1 MARSIQSPGVEI
13 IEKDLSL
20 SPVLPAGTNIF
31 MAGFAGKGPTDEI
44 LQITS
49 LEEFE
54 QVYGVPTNSAERYF
68 YYSARQV
75 LNSSSGNLYVSR
87 MPYGDG
93 SGDGYGSSFGALVYP
108 VVAVKEKLKV
118 TYSTTVVPILST
130 MFALIPSVITAD
142 RVLLARNNNFN
153 STGIT
158 ANEVFE
164 EKQGKALV
172 NGWVSYYNTNR
183 NSNAYNSTL
192 GYYVSALALSAK
204 STADSIVVNTLDIP
218 AQVYRNTKLFPSAI
232 LNYTSVSAA
241 IEATP
246 SLKVIKNTLL
256 TNGIDSYQVFNV
268 NEGTALVNGLLAHY
282 ISYKDSV
289 NTVLKQ
295 QAIQAKSYSDYLV
308 LGNETEVTGD
318 ITSDLKTKCT
328 YVLGA
333 PKYFDLTLEQ
343 YQAVLDNSAFTN
355 SNFNWSASASPN
367 SDINGPQD
375 FGKAG
380 LIIVNKIQSTIN
392 NRYEGHYIGITDNIN
407 IQPNSDHTG
416 INAIYTNGRAQ
427 IQTGLTT
434 DGATAA
440 SRYIQIP
447 TTKLAFPLSATTD
460 TGSNRNGSSISEA
473 LEKTPAAFTD
483 IYSEKFDDT
492 ISFGLFKLR
501 TSPYNPDAVTLSFAF
516 EEARCGSFDNY
527 RQVNNQNGGIPVSFF
542 IENTVNGSN
551 NINVLVNSYISSK
564 NIGPW
569 LDNNGVPIKKV
580 RVYTHSS
587 TNSLINYA
595 DATSTRIGYHLNDLP
610 LIDSRLDYADAAFP
624 VGSFSS
630 FTTTGKAIGLLGYKI
645 DRTLRKIEND
655 EIFDLDIV
663 CEAGLGTIYATACA
677 NHINYFDD
685 SQSSDGLVAGM
696 QSISQNEPG
705 IVDDER
711 NDVKVNYNA
720 IFTIFDN
727 FCSQTRKDCLFIA
740 DPLRQI
746 FITGTNNK
754 VMSDHNKSFSQYIY
768 NPMRHLYEN
777 ANSSYSCVYGNWAKV
792 LDIFSGLN
800 IWVPFSGFVAADM
813 ANVDRDFEPWYA
825 PAGFTRGRITNILDV
840 AIAPKQKER
849 DMLYKIGVNPVAFF
863 PNDGI
868 NIFGQK
874 TLLRQPSAFDRINVR
889 RLFLYLEKA
898 TKKTT
903 KYFVFEPNTSFTR
916 NRVISTLSPIFDR
929 AKNTQGLYDYQIVCD
944 QRNNTPDIIDQ
955 NELIVDIY
963 IKPVRSAEFILVN
976 FYATSTGANFS
987 EIIGA

>member
-1 MARSIQSPGVEI
+1 LLHYTTF
-13 IEKDLSL
+13 KD
-20 SPVLPAGTNIF
+20 
-31 MAGFAGKGPTDEI
+31 
-44 LQITS
+44 
-49 LEEFE
+49 
-54 QVYGVPTNSAERYF
+54 
-68 YYSARQV
+68 
-75 LNSSSGNLYVSR
+75 
-87 MPYGDG
+87 
-93 SGDGYGSSFGALVYP
+93 
-108 VVAVKEKLKV
+108 
-118 TYSTTVVPILST
+118 
-130 MFALIPSVITAD
+130 
-142 RVLLARNNNFN
+142 
-153 STGIT
+153 
-158 ANEVFE
+158 
-164 EKQGKALV
+164 
-172 NGWVSYYNTNR
+172 
-183 NSNAYNSTL
+183 
-192 GYYVSALALSAK
+192 
-204 STADSIVVNTLDIP
+204 
-218 AQVYRNTKLFPSAI
+218 
-232 LNYTSVSAA
+232 
-241 IEATP
+241 
-246 SLKVIKNTLL
+246 
-256 TNGIDSYQVFNV
+256 NV
-268 NEGTALVNGLLAHY
+268 NVT
-282 ISYKDSV
+282 
-289 NTVLKQ
+289 LKQ
-295 QAIQAKSYSDYLV
+295 QAIQAKIYSDYLV
-308 LGNETEVTGD
+308 LGNETVVTGD

-355 SNFNWSASASPN
+355 TSFNWSATAATN
-367 SDINGPQD
+367 DDIVGPQD

-380 LIIVNKIQSTIN
+380 LVIVNKIQSTIN

-416 INAIYTNGRAQ
+416 INAIYTNGQAQ
-427 IQTGLTT
+427 IQSGITVG
-434 DGATAA
+434 GATAA
-440 SRYIQIP
+440 SRYIKIP

-460 TGSNRNGSSISEA
+460 TGSNRNNGSMSEA
-473 LEKTPAAFTD
+473 LEKTPLAFTD
-483 IYSEKFDDT
+483 ISSEKFDDT

-501 TSPYNPDAVTLSFAF
+501 TSPYNPDAVTLGYAF

-527 RQVNNQNGGIPVSFF
+527 RQLNNQNGGLPTSFF
-542 IENTVNGSN
+542 IENTVNNSN
-551 NINVLVNSYISSK
+551 NINILVNSFISSK
-564 NIGPW
+564 NLGPW
-569 LDNNGVPIKKV
+569 LDNDGIPIKKV

-587 TNSLINYA
+587 SKSLTDYA
-595 DATSTRIGYHLNDLP
+595 DVTSSRIGYHLNDLSY
-610 LIDSRLDYADAAFP
+610 IDSRIEYADAAFP
-624 VGSFSS
+624 VGSFST
-630 FTTTGKAIGLLGYKI
+630 FTTAGKAIGLVGYKL

-655 EIFDLDIV
+655 EIFDLDLV

-696 QSISQNEPG
+696 QTISQNEPG
-705 IVDDER
+705 IIDDPR
-711 NDVKVNYNA
+711 NDVKINYNA

-727 FCSQTRKDCLFIA
+727 FCSQVRKDCLFIA

-754 VMSDHNKSFSQYIY
+754 VMSDHNKAFSQYIY
-768 NPMRHLYEN
+768 NPLKHLYEN

-825 PAGFTRGRITNILDV
+825 PAGFTRGRITNVLDV
-840 AIAPKQKER
+840 AITPKQKER
-849 DMLYKIGVNPVAFF
+849 DMLYKIAVNPVAFF

-916 NRVISTLSPIFDR
+916 NRVVSTLSPIFDR

-963 IKPVRSAEFILVN
+963 IKPVRAAEFILVN